1 VALVV
6 DHDAVRAVID
16 TSLTEDVLPDA
27 TISLS
32 AFAGAALSY
41 VEARDPEAQTRT
53 GDEATRLNRAVVYLT
68 AAHLLPSVPQ
78 LVSEKLGPVSTTR
91 LATNWQERA
100 ADLRLRADEE
110 IQAVLD
116 ADARAPSRPTVFT
129 TARGTRWRT

>member
-1 VALVV
+1 MALVV

-16 TSLTEDVLPDA
+16 TSLTEDVLPDL
-27 TISLS
+27 TIELS
-32 AFAGAALSY
+32 AFAGAAIDAI
-41 VEARDPEAQTRT
+41 EARDDQAQTRT
-53 GDEATRLNRAVVYLT
+53 GDEAARLNRALVYLT
-68 AAHLLPSVPQ
+68 AANLLPSVPQ

-116 ADARAPSRPTVFT
+116 SETVAPSRPTVFA
-129 TARGTRWRT
+129 TARGTRWRL